1 MKTTM
6 LFIGLLLTS
15 ILYSQPPEYSA
26 QLIGANGYL
35 KFPGA
40 INTPGSQLNT
50 SEGCASIC
58 DATGNL
64 LFYSDG
70 VKVWD
75 RNHNQMPNGFGLLGN
90 GSSSQ
95 SCLIIK
101 QPQNANLY
109 YIFTVTQDN
118 AAISMLRY
126 NIVNINTN
134 GGFGDVIAKNIPLGV
149 TTTEKIGYTYHC
161 NNVDIWVVT
170 KDKGNNY
177 FRSFLVTSAGVNPM
191 ISSIVPYILPSSAGT
206 EVIGC
211 MKISPDGGRLAICN
225 YGANTVFLYRFNT
238 QVGTVTSET
247 LLSNTFA
254 GPYGCEFSENS
265 RYLYIGY
272 NNGLNI
278 HRYDL
283 FSISP
288 TITRTSIA
296 TNVGNFLGSFQRIGS
311 DIYIAQKNLFSLN
324 TITNA
329 NTGGTYNANSIL
341 LFNQSNF
348 GLNPVLEKHI
358 DVTIINTN

>member
-1 MKTTM
+1 MKIIM
-6 LFIGLLLTS
+6 LFIGLLLSS

-26 QLIGANGYL
+26 QLIGANAYL

-40 INTPGSQLNT
+40 INTSGSQLNT

-58 DATGNL
+58 DNSGNL

-70 VKVWD
+70 VRVWD
-75 RNHNQMPNGFGLLGN
+75 KTNTQMPNGFGLLGHP
-90 GSSSQ
+90 SSTQ

-101 QPQNANLY
+101 QPGNLNLY

-118 AAISMLRY
+118 AVPSMVRY
-126 NIVNINTN
+126 SIVNINAN
-134 GGFGDVIAKNIPLGV
+134 GGLGDIIAKNIPLGV

-161 NNVDIWVVT
+161 NNIDIWVVT

-191 ISSIVPYILPSSAGT
+191 VSSIVPYVLPTTSGT

-211 MKISPDGGRLAICN
+211 MKISPDGGRLAICH
-225 YGANTVFLYRFNT
+225 YGANTVFLYRFNA
-238 QVGTVTSET
+238 QLGTVTGET
-247 LLSNTFA
+247 LLSNTFV
-254 GPYGCEFSENS
+254 GPYGCEFSENN

-272 NNGLNI
+272 NNGNNI

-283 FSISP
+283 FNISP
-288 TITRTSIA
+288 STTRTSIA
-296 TNVGNFLGSFQRIGS
+296 TTVGTFMGSFQRIGL

-341 LFNQSNF
+341 LLNQSNF
-348 GLNPVLEKHI
+348 GLNPVLEKHVDI
-358 DVTIINTN
+358 TIINTN